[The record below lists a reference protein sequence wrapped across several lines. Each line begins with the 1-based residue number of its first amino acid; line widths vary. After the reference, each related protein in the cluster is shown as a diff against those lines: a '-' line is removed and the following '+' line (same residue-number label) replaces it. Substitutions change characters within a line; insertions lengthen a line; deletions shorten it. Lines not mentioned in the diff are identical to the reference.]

1 LNRVL
6 VAGVAVQGLVQSS
19 RPCLVSNLESV
30 IFFGRFLLGDGAY
43 VSAATVYN
51 FIDYS
56 ELGGAHASEGD
67 RAACRDLIKTGSRS
81 FYAASLLLPELI
93 REGAYALY
101 GFCRLSD
108 DAVDVENGNGGAVAR
123 LRARL
128 DGVYSGQPIGEAADR
143 CLADAVR
150 RFAIPRAT
158 FDALMEGFDWDSE
171 GRVYHTLVDVEAYGE
186 RVAGSVG
193 AMMAALMGARDPA
206 MVERACDLGV
216 AMQLTNIAR
225 DVGEDARNGR
235 LYLPR
240 DWMVEAGIDPDVWL
254 ANPVFTSAIGAMTQ
268 RLLDRADALYKRA
281 DQAIARLPATV
292 RPAIFAARLL
302 YAEIGKVVASQK
314 YDSVASRA
322 RTTAPRKAWLVGA
335 AMQRAAK
342 PVPKAILPIKDGM
355 DRPLVAAVVNESVT
369 LPSIQK
375 GKPTVS
381 DDINWVLDLFSDLE
395 QRDRMERQRS

>member
-1 LNRVL
+1 
-6 VAGVAVQGLVQSS
+6 
-19 RPCLVSNLESV
+19 
-30 IFFGRFLLGDGAY
+30 
-43 VSAATVYN
+43 VSAATIYS
-51 FIDYS
+51 FQDYAQN
-56 ELGGAHASEGD
+56 GGAHASETD
-67 RAACRDLIKTGSRS
+67 RALCRDLIKTGSRS
-81 FYAASLLLPELI
+81 FYAASLLLPEHI

-108 DAVDVENGNGGAVAR
+108 DAVDIENGNGDAVGR

-128 DGVYSGQPIGEAADR
+128 DGVYGGQPIAEAADR
-143 CLADAVR
+143 CLADVVA

-158 FDALMEGFDWDSE
+158 FDALMEGFEWDSA
-171 GRVYHTLVDVEAYGE
+171 GRHYHTLADVEAYGE

-240 DWMVEAGIDPDVWL
+240 DWMVAEGIDPEAWL
-254 ANPVFTSAIGAMTQ
+254 KNPVFAPAIGTMTQ
-268 RLLDRADALYKRA
+268 RLLERAEALYKRA

-302 YAEIGKVVASQK
+302 YAEIGKVVSAQK
-314 YDSVASRA
+314 YNSISTRA

-342 PVPKAILPIKDGM
+342 PIPKAVLPIQDGI
-355 DRPLVAAVVNESVT
+355 DRPLVAAVVNEPNT
-369 LPSIQK
+369 MPSIQK
-375 GKPTVS
+375 AKPTVS

-395 QRDRMERQRS
+395 HRDRAERHRS